1 MFNRRRRMLMY
12 MRREDFAS
20 YCYVLHKLGL
30 KDVYTEIV
38 SGHQSFQKAAQ
49 LSQRLSGIRLC
60 TAVTLVY
67 CPNAF
72 QCN

>member
-38 SGHQSFQKAAQ
+38 SACQ
-49 LSQRLSGIRLC
+49 LGTNPFRRQRSRHSACQHPLTHCR
-60 TAVTLVY
+60 
-67 CPNAF
+67 AF
-72 QCN
+72 AFAGS

>member
-38 SGHQSFQKAAQ
+38 SG
-49 LSQRLSGIRLC
+49 GINPSRRPRSCHSAWPGTRPESAYVL
-60 TAVTLVY
+60 
-67 CPNAF
+67 P
-72 QCN
+72 